1 MKWSCSRG
9 FFLATTGWD
18 DTEASSAL
26 NLQFPL
32 LWKTLGK
39 AEQRTLLFQSCSC
52 LYRIH
57 SIHYLSALV
66 WTFAHWPWNWII
78 FALCNI
84 CFGSAYYHELAP
96 DDQLLRVSVGNLWAG
111 PWGFKGLQYHIRY
124 LPLKELIKLIRP
136 FFPPFKSL
144 ESCYD
149 YPIGVKC
156 THFKAMKW
164 DQNGPQSFACWL

>member
-1 MKWSCSRG
+1 MKWSCSKG

-39 AEQRTLLFQSCSC
+39 AERTNTTVSKLQL
-52 LYRIH
+52 LYRIY

-111 PWGFKGLQYHIRY
+111 PQFQRLTVTSLRIAF
-124 LPLKELIKLIRP
+124 PL
-136 FFPPFKSL
+136 FKSL

-149 YPIGVKC
+149 NPIGVKC

-164 DQNGPQSFACWL
+164 DQNGPHSFACWL

>member
-1 MKWSCSRG
+1 MKWSCSKG

-39 AEQRTLLFQSCSC
+39 AERTNTTVSKLQL

-111 PWGFKGLQYHIRY
+111 PFQRITDLDRLIYNFHFVKNVRNLVIY
-124 LPLKELIKLIRP
+124 LW
-136 FFPPFKSL
+136 
-144 ESCYD
+144 
-149 YPIGVKC
+149 
-156 THFKAMKW
+156 HFQMW
-164 DQNGPQSFACWL
+164 NFLRNQN